1 MGSHRRKWGWWLV
14 AAIAVAVAAS
24 LFLSRRPAAPAG
36 QSEASAPDTS
46 PASSVEAGSAGTVI
60 RDTVYVKVDNESV
73 PVIRER
79 KMEVKEPVAAD
90 DGSATEN
97 SSEAGSVTAGSD
109 SADPVAAAEMIVTVP
124 TKDLNNLVRGKS
136 GRDITLSTQAPDRI
150 TMSYAGKVDVPM
162 LGEQSMNFSVDFKV
176 VEVKGDRLVLQLDSG
191 AAMNLAADLLAPR
204 ILERLP
210 AGLVDSFSDGR
221 AVINLSAVPSLKK
234 RLSGVSL
241 TGVSVDESSIRL
253 TAVEKRPESTYDEAR
268 NGALKA
274 PPSGRR

>member
-46 PASSVEAGSAGTVI
+46 PASSVEAESAGTVI

-90 DGSATEN
+90 DGSAAEN
-97 SSEAGSVTAGSD
+97 SSEAGSITAGSD
-109 SADPVAAAEMIVTVP
+109 SADPVAAVEMIVTVP

-253 TAVEKRPESTYDEAR
+253 TAVEK
-268 NGALKA
+268 
-274 PPSGRR
+274 

>member
-36 QSEASAPDTS
+36 QPEASAPDTS
-46 PASSVEAGSAGTVI
+46 PASSVEAESAGTVI

-79 KMEVKEPVAAD
+79 KVEVKDPVAAE
-90 DGSATEN
+90 GSSDVA
-97 SSEAGSVTAGSD
+97 SAEAGSVTAA
-109 SADPVAAAEMIVTVP
+109 SADAAGPVATDPVVAAEMVVTVP
-124 TKDLNNLVRGKS
+124 VKDLNNLVRGKS

-162 LGEQSMNFSVDFKV
+162 LGEQNMNFSVDFKV

-253 TAVEKRPESTYDEAR
+253 TAVEK
-268 NGALKA
+268 
-274 PPSGRR
+274 